1 MKKKKKLHDLET
13 LVVFSNLHDKIS
25 IKEKNIKKHKIK
37 FVGKFSKNI
46 SKKNTISKLFKIMD
60 TMNLLNK
67 KKYYVKVTK
76 NIPTESG
83 LGGGSMNAAT
93 ILKYLI
99 KKEKL
104 LLSKKKIIEITKN
117 VGSDVILGMFK
128 GPLILKKDKIFLLRR
143 KIKLFLVIVKPIQ
156 GCSTKKI
163 YKKINVKSKSI
174 LKKIRKNYTKIEFL
188 KNLNNDLES
197 AAFKIYPNL
206 NNIKKKMTETKNILF
221 VRMSGSG
228 SSLVGYFDSKKTSIN
243 AAKVLQ
249 NKFKN
254 YWCISSKTI

>member
-1 MKKKKKLHDLET
+1 
-13 LVVFSNLHDKIS
+13 
-25 IKEKNIKKHKIK
+25 
-37 FVGKFSKNI
+37 
-46 SKKNTISKLFKIMD
+46 
-60 TMNLLNK
+60 
-67 KKYYVKVTK
+67 
-76 NIPTESG
+76 
-83 LGGGSMNAAT
+83 MNAAT

-143 KIKLFLVIVKPIQ
+143 KINLFLVIVKPIQ

-163 YKKINVKSKSI
+163 YKKFNVRSKSI
-174 LKKIRKNYTKIEFL
+174 LKKIKKNYTKIEFL

-206 NNIKKKMTETKNILF
+206 TNIKKKMTETKNILF

>member
-1 MKKKKKLHDLET
+1 
-13 LVVFSNLHDKIS
+13 
-25 IKEKNIKKHKIK
+25 
-37 FVGKFSKNI
+37 
-46 SKKNTISKLFKIMD
+46 
-60 TMNLLNK
+60 
-67 KKYYVKVTK
+67 
-76 NIPTESG
+76 
-83 LGGGSMNAAT
+83 
-93 ILKYLI
+93 
-99 KKEKL
+99 
-104 LLSKKKIIEITKN
+104 
-117 VGSDVILGMFK
+117 MFK
-128 GPLILKKDKIFLLRR
+128 GPLILKKDKIFFLRR

-206 NNIKKKMTETKNILF
+206 TNIKKKMTETKNILF

>member
-1 MKKKKKLHDLET
+1 MKKKKLHDLET

-99 KKEKL
+99 KKENYYYQ
-104 LLSKKKIIEITKN
+104 KKIIEITKN

-128 GPLILKKDKIFLLRR
+128 GPLILKKDKIFFLRR

-174 LKKIRKNYTKIEFL
+174 LKN
-188 KNLNNDLES
+188 
-197 AAFKIYPNL
+197 
-206 NNIKKKMTETKNILF
+206 KKKLHQNRI
-221 VRMSGSG
+221 
-228 SSLVGYFDSKKTSIN
+228 SKKP
-243 AAKVLQ
+243 K
-249 NKFKN
+249 
-254 YWCISSKTI
+254 